1 MRVFLRKVPWGVT
14 ARFRSFKCPC
24 VDLLFFFSRGCFYYY
39 FCYFSFLFF
48 FSSLL
53 FSVFFFFCGVASR
66 FDHKATTVIIKRQQT
81 TAIKNREMQPA
92 ARFLYSRQAW
102 TTMRVFFY
110 FRFFFLSKIK
120 LEVLL
125 LSLMCMALSDVTHFP
140 QLKSDDGV

>member
-1 MRVFLRKVPWGVT
+1 MSMRVFLRKVPWGVT

-81 TAIKNREMQPA
+81 TTIKNREMQPA

-102 TTMRVFFY
+102 TTMRVFLFPL
-110 FRFFFLSKIK
+110 FFSVENKTRS
-120 LEVLL
+120 VTVVV
-125 LSLMCMALSDVTHFP
+125 DVH
-140 QLKSDDGV
+140 GAI